1 MCEHFPLIDQ
11 LDFADPVK
19 ANYRRLTHESH
30 PRHMAYRR
38 DLESYL
44 ATGAFAPRERAVPT
58 EAAEGANAVATA
70 AGASLGA
77 PPTARLIPPKPEVP
91 SYPPPGST
99 EEEIAAWSHAKVHG
113 RIVSLNPHMERLALV
128 AACDYRGEQLQGAG
142 GGCGCTRTWHCGR
155 GTSTFKSSPN
165 EVSLS
170 DCIRCVTSQ
179 AEPVTS
185 TT

>member
-1 MCEHFPLIDQ
+1 MCDHFPLIDQ
-11 LDFADPVK
+11 LDFSDPVK
-19 ANYRRLTHESH
+19 ANYARLTHESH

-38 DLESYL
+38 DLEHYA
-44 ATGAFAPRERAVPT
+44 ATGAFAPRERAFPMGDVVV
-58 EAAEGANAVATA
+58 E
-70 AGASLGA
+70 SA
-77 PPTARLIPPKPEVP
+77 PPSPPRPITPKPQAP

-99 EEEIAAWSHAKVHG
+99 AEEIAAWSHAKVHG
-113 RIVSLNPHMERLALV
+113 RTVSLNPHMERLVLV
-128 AACDYRGEQLQGAG
+128 TACDYRGEQLQGVG